1 MNFIEIFTLVSGVIY
16 IILEIRQKNLMWILG
31 IMTSL
36 ASMWVFFRQG
46 LYASFGLNTYYL
58 IVSFIGLR
66 QWRMFK
72 KRTDMPSDDSAQEQI
87 VVNPLGTP
95 VVLISLLA
103 FITGL
108 IGLSVLMEVLENPMS
123 WLDSAVAV
131 LSAIATWW
139 LVKAYLQQWLLWIA
153 ADLLSVVLCLSQ
165 GMWWMSALYILYTLS
180 AVYGL
185 HYWRQNGRLA

>member
-16 IILEIRQKNLMWILG
+16 IILEIRQRQLMWILG
-31 IMTSL
+31 IMTSA

-58 IVSFIGLR
+58 IVSFIGLW
-66 QWRMFK
+66 QWARY
-72 KRTDMPSDDSAQEQI
+72 KRESRTVPENSSQEHI
-87 VVNPLGTP
+87 IVNPLKIS
-95 VVLISLLA
+95 VVIVSVLA
-103 FITGL
+103 FILGVLGL
-108 IGLSVLMEVLENPMS
+108 ASLMKTVENPMS

-139 LVKAYLQQWLLWIA
+139 LVKAYLQQWLLWVA
-153 ADLLSVVLCLSQ
+153 ANLLSTVLCLSQ
-165 GMWWMSALYILYTLS
+165 GLWWMSALYILYSLS

-185 HYWRQNGRLA
+185 YYWKKYSI

>member
-72 KRTDMPSDDSAQEQI
+72 KRTDRPSDDSAQEQI
-87 VVNPLGTP
+87 VVNPLMTP

-108 IGLSVLMEVLENPMS
+108 IGLSFLMKALENPMS
-123 WLDSAVAV
+123 LLDSAVAV

-139 LVKAYLQQWLLWIA
+139 LVKAYIQQWILWIVA
-153 ADLLSVVLCLSQ
+153 NLLSTALCLSQ
-165 GMWWMSALYILYTLS
+165 GMLWMSALYVFYTLT

-185 HYWRQNGRLA
+185 NYWRQNSRGA